1 MMNKLLLAAPVG
13 ALVLAAAANADAHS
27 MVWGGKLPLTRGV
40 TSIEGGTGGGLS
52 TWAFIAGNET
62 EDGIGA
68 SAFYTAIPLSDYD
81 FSAYGAAIGFYDRFE
96 FSYAHQ
102 EFDTG
107 STGGLLGIGNGFTF
121 EQDIFGAKVRVL
133 GDALYDQD
141 SWLPQ
146 IAVGV
151 QYKQA
156 EHGALISALGGEDDS
171 GVDVYVSATKI
182 FLAQSLV
189 LNATLRATE
198 ANQFGLLGFGGDR
211 ESGHTAQIELSG
223 AYMITDR
230 ILIGAEYRTRP
241 DNLGFAAEDDGFD
254 VFAGYAVTDNLTLV
268 AGYVDLGSIATF
280 DDQNGAYLSLQVG
293 F

>member
-1 MMNKLLLAAPVG
+1 MKKVLLAAPACALALISG
-13 ALVLAAAANADAHS
+13 AEAQAREI
-27 MVWGGKLPLTRGV
+27 VWGGRLPLTRGV
-40 TSIEGGTGGGLS
+40 TAIEGGTGGGLA
-52 TWAFIAGNET
+52 TWALIAGNGT

-68 SAFYTAIPLSDYD
+68 SAFYTAVPLSDYD
-81 FSAYGAAIGFYDRFE
+81 FSAYGAAIGFFDRFE
-96 FSYAHQ
+96 ISYARQ

-107 STGGLLGIGNGFTF
+107 ATGALLGIGDGFTF
-121 EQDIFGAKVRVL
+121 EQDIFGAKLRVI

-156 EHGALISALGGEDDS
+156 EHAALITALGGEDDS
-171 GVDVYVSATKI
+171 GVDFYVSATKI
-182 FLAQSLV
+182 LLAQSLV
-189 LNATLRATE
+189 LNATLRSTS

-211 ESGHTAQIELSG
+211 ESDRTTQLELSA
-223 AYMITDR
+223 AYMLTDR

-241 DNLGFAAEDDGFD
+241 DNLGFAAEDDGYD
-254 VFAGYAVTDNLTLV
+254 VFAGYAITDNLTLV

-280 DDQNGAYLSLQVG
+280 DDQNGAYLSLQIG